1 MADPGILQF
10 SKRQIPDDFISKDDV
25 IDATAWRF
33 NQVFVEA
40 VDGARRFFTLAESF
54 KAEKIL
60 VFKNGI
66 KQIPTEEI
74 ILHSPNVVEFVVA
87 PVLTPTVDYID
98 CHYLLE
104 SSEESSN
111 WIVDETMGGTKDSV
125 NKDFTT
131 FYPYVPGKIM
141 PFKNGKK
148 LIPGASYDYV
158 EIDPKTIRLT
168 IAPGTG
174 DFLEV
179 TYFKQT

>member
-111 WIVDETMGGTKDSV
+111 WIV
-125 NKDFTT
+125 
-131 FYPYVPGKIM
+131 
-141 PFKNGKK
+141 
-148 LIPGASYDYV
+148 GASYDYV